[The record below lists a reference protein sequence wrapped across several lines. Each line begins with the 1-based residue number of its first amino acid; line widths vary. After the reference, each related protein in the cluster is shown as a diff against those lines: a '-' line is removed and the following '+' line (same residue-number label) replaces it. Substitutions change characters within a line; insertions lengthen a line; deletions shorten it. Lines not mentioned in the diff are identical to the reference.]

1 MTVSLAKW
9 RLTSSSLSP
18 SPGAA
23 FTFHGDCGFYGN
35 FGISDD
41 NTINFGWTSPDHQVH
56 TLRFITSDG
65 KSTQID
71 GFAWEGWKVSA
82 SELRYLAKNF
92 VELPAAQKKETI
104 EFLNAM
110 DDHDDVH
117 RVYAAIR

>member
-1 MTVSLAKW
+1 MVEAT
-9 RLTSSSLSP
+9 
-18 SPGAA
+18 
-23 FTFHGDCGFYGN
+23 HGDKSRDPETDAIEAGAQNVEPLDAEEVPSGHV
-35 FGISDD
+35 GA
-41 NTINFGWTSPDHQVH
+41 
-56 TLRFITSDG
+56 RFICEIKDLDAVS
-65 KSTQID
+65 K
-71 GFAWEGWKVSA
+71 FVARAGWKVSA